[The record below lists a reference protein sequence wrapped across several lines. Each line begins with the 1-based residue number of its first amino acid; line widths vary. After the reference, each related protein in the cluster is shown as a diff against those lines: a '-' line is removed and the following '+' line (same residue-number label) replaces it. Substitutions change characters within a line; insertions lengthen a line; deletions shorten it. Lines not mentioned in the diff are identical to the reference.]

1 MKRIKNIFKIMAILP
16 AILFLFSCDN
26 TLNDSEA
33 SSSILIVVKIAG
45 YTDTGDDADFLQSDV
60 YEETSGTI
68 VADVVTA
75 TLETRLREPETLGP
89 GSSYMSSIL
98 VDRYE
103 VSYTAVDPSDSS
115 VPGTF
120 TGYLSTVIAIDS
132 SIDISFVIVRE
143 VAKANSP
150 LSDLRGTA
158 SILQV
163 TASITFYGHD
173 LLEPDKEVQA
183 TGYLTIYFADYPIL
197 F

>member
-1 MKRIKNIFKIMAILP
+1 MKRVKNVFIIMAILP
-16 AILFLFSCDN
+16 AILFLLSCDN
-26 TLNDSEA
+26 ILNDSEA
-33 SSSILIVVKIAG
+33 STSILIVVKITG

-60 YEETSGTI
+60 YEETSNTV
-68 VADVVTA
+68 VADVVSA
-75 TLETRLREPETLGP
+75 TLEVRLREPETLGP

-98 VDRYE
+98 VDHYE

-120 TGYLSTVIAIDS
+120 EGHLSTVIAIDS
-132 SIDISFVIVRE
+132 SIDVSFVIVRE

-150 LSDLRGTA
+150 LFDLRGTV

-173 LLEPDKEVQA
+173 VLDPDKEVQT
-183 TGYLTIYFADYPIL
+183 TGYLSIYFAEYAD
-197 F
+197 